1 MRCFAFSDVI
11 LGGPDPLFLLSVLDG
26 KQYSAVSLCL
36 SNLTDLMK
44 IVIFHGF
51 ERPGC
56 RKSNSWSKNDSFWW
70 GARLRTLKIRLF
82 HISSSFWLS
91 LSTYIC
97 PYTVTIGVYLSIC
110 CHYWRIFVHMLS
122 LLAYMICVYNMRL

>member
-44 IVIFHGF
+44 MFIFHGF
-51 ERPGC
+51 EAPGC
-56 RKSNSWSKNDSFWW
+56 RKSNSLMKNDSFWW
-70 GARLRTLKIRLF
+70 GERLRTSKMRLF
-82 HISSSFWLS
+82 H
-91 LSTYIC
+91 YNK
-97 PYTVTIGVYLSIC
+97 
-110 CHYWRIFVHMLS
+110 
-122 LLAYMICVYNMRL
+122 CVYNMRL